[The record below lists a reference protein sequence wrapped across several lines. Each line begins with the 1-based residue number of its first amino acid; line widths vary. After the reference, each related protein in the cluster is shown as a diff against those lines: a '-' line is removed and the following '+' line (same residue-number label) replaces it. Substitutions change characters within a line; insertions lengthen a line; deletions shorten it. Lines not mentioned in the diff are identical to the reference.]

1 MSSQEL
7 KFYKCKLCEEAD
19 LIAGKYC
26 IVCAKK
32 NMAEKAL
39 NTKGKSPGYP
49 FIDPSLSPN
58 YEQEFTG
65 TFAGTNAGDLTVG
78 TTTVDQPIW
87 TNFTA
92 AGNATNIDTSA
103 FGSALTVSSGSVMDL
118 GFGTNIGYR
127 QNPVH
132 RQRKKNRHK

>member
-19 LIAGKYC
+19 LIAGNYC
-26 IVCAKK
+26 IECAKK

-39 NTKGKSPGYP
+39 NTKSKSPGYP
-49 FIDPSLSPN
+49 FIDATLTSDYGYQDS
-58 YEQEFTG
+58 TG
-65 TFAGTNAGDLTVG
+65 TSAGSCTLG

-92 AGNATNIDTSA
+92 SGNATNIAQDIASGTVTAVPS
-103 FGSALTVSSGSVMDL
+103 GSAMDL
-118 GFGTNIGYR
+118 GFGTAFQIGQDR
-127 QNPVH
+127 FS
-132 RQRKKNRHK
+132 RQRKKTKHK